1 MRKLQRGSTLVIAVI
16 VVLIL
21 AVIGVGMVRFT
32 QRETAGALA
41 GQRTDAVAACAAA
54 AQKLL
59 LSRFHLLGVQ
69 PTDLSVLNVTLGGA
83 GAGMRA
89 LGGHVG
95 SDPTQ
100 PLTTIKQVEALPS
113 TAKVSRSSLSDETN
127 FNSHMGREGGQPLKV
142 VVHCQAGDLSSP
154 TSGRQLE
161 IEFGVNFGL

>member
-1 MRKLQRGSTLVIAVI
+1 MRRLERGSALIIAVI
-16 VVLIL
+16 VVLII

-41 GQRTDAVAACAAA
+41 GQRADAVAACAAA

-69 PTDLSVLNVTLGGA
+69 PTDLAVLDVRLDPA
-83 GAGMRA
+83 GTARA
-89 LGGHVG
+89 LGGHIG
-95 SDPTQ
+95 ADPSQ
-100 PLTTIKQVEALPS
+100 PLTTIKQVEPLPS
-113 TAKVSRSSLSDETN
+113 MATVSRTSLSDLTN
-127 FNSHMGREGGQPLKV
+127 FNAGTRREGGMPIKV
-142 VVHCQAGDLSSP
+142 TVHCQMGDTSTA

>member
-1 MRKLQRGSTLVIAVI
+1 MRKLERGSSLVIAVI
-16 VVLIL
+16 VVLII

-41 GQRTDAVAACAAA
+41 GQRADAVAACAAA

-69 PTDLSVLNVTLGGA
+69 PTDLSVLNVNLDGA
-83 GAGMRA
+83 PGRFRA

-95 SDPTQ
+95 SDPTL
-100 PLTTIKQVEALPS
+100 PLATIKQVEPLPS
-113 TAKVSRSSLSDETN
+113 GITVQRFSLSDETN
-127 FNSHMGREGGQPLKV
+127 FTSTMSRGTGMPLKIT
-142 VVHCQAGDLSSP
+142 VHCQSGDTSSP

-161 IEFGVNFGL
+161 IEYGVNFGM